1 MSASE
6 FLTPFVSAE
15 ASLLRQSRFWILQLA
30 GWLLINLLYFWDFIY
45 RTARETPGP
54 GPELVI
60 ATSCVMSIACST
72 VLAAAYLRMPR
83 RWLTGARAI
92 PVVLGLSLL
101 AVLPWTTA
109 MDLVERATYPFQFR
123 QGFGLDHF
131 LSSSVLMI
139 WWSVAFLWFMLNEQV
154 EGTQVLARHDEALAL
169 APEPSAPTPTDGA
182 IDEARDAT
190 PNAATQSGAL
200 SWKPHDRVRLQE
212 ANRVQFWPIRDI
224 AYIRAAGDY
233 TEVHL
238 TTGQVALVKQRL
250 RHWELRLPESFV
262 RIHRSTLV
270 NLEHSEALVH
280 IEGAWQIRL
289 QGCPE
294 PLSVSR
300 RLAQTVKARIAGGK
314 AEVPS

>member
-1 MSASE
+1 MPASQC
-6 FLTPFVSAE
+6 LTPIVSAE
-15 ASLLRQSRFWILQLA
+15 ASLLRQSGFWILQLT

-45 RTARETPGP
+45 GTAWEPPGP

-72 VLAAAYLRMPR
+72 MLAAAYLRMPR
-83 RWLTGARAI
+83 RWLTGARAL
-92 PVVLGLSLL
+92 PVVFALSLL

-109 MDLVERATYPFQFR
+109 MDLAERVTYPFQFR

-139 WWSVAFLWFMLNEQV
+139 WWSVAFLWFMLDDQIED
-154 EGTQVLARHDEALAL
+154 TQGLAGDEALAL

-182 IDEARDAT
+182 MDEAVDTT
-190 PNAATQSGAL
+190 PNAATEGAAM
-200 SWKPHDRVRLQE
+200 SWKPDDRVRLQE

-238 TTGQVALVKQRL
+238 SNGQVALVKQRL

-262 RIHRSTLV
+262 RIHRSTLI
-270 NLEHSEALVH
+270 NLGLSEAMVH
-280 IEGAWQIRL
+280 VDGAWQVRL

-294 PLSVSR
+294 PLTVSR

-314 AEVPS
+314 DEVPP